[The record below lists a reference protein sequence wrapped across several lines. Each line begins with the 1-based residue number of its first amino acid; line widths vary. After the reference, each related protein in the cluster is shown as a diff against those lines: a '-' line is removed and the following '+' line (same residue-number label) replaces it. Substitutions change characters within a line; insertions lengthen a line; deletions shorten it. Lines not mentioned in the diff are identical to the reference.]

1 VAKRRFTSD
10 TDGGKA
16 APRNS
21 GGSERYSFAEMRFV
35 RIELTESEKEEFR
48 ALLAAGEFDSGF
60 LDLCIDAN
68 YSITINRDKNGGGV
82 LVSIRAE
89 HKNML
94 DGGLILS
101 GRGKDVPTAVAVCE
115 FKSTYLADENGWLAA
130 ETRRGGS
137 ASDIG

>member
-16 APRNS
+16 TSRNS
-21 GGSERYSFAEMRFV
+21 GSSDRYSFSEMRFV
-35 RIELTESEKEEFR
+35 RIELTTKEREEFHE
-48 ALLAAGEFDSGF
+48 LLAQDEFDPRF
-60 LDLCIDAN
+60 LDLCLAARYN
-68 YSITINRDKNGGGV
+68 VSINRDKNGGGV

-89 HKNML
+89 YKDML

-101 GRGKDVPTAVAVCE
+101 GRGKDVFTAVAVCE
-115 FKSTYLADENGWLAA
+115 YKSSYLADENGWLAC

-137 ASDIG
+137 ATDIG